1 MPQRLHKKRQS
12 PVCPQSTPIV
22 RSPPEMTVYPGD
34 YLLANI
40 HPVQAAKYAG
50 GTKIN
55 YEMAL
60 TLTCGTELA
69 GS

>member
-1 MPQRLHKKRQS
+1 
-12 PVCPQSTPIV
+12 
-22 RSPPEMTVYPGD
+22 MTVYPGD